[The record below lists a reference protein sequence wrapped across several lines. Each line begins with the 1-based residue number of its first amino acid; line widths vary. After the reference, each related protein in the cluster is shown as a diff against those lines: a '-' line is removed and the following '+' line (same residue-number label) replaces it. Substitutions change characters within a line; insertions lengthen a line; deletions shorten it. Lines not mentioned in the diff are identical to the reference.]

1 MHSLIGDK
9 SGRLLIVEP
18 GYGYREVMENYA
30 VITNFPVLAGLTDYS
45 NPFYG
50 KNRYDRAVQVLSG
63 SGDDFSVADAL
74 KLLSEVSQSGQWGT
88 RISFVYSANENKVYY
103 FLNGDISKTETHCF

>member
-18 GYGYREVMENYA
+18 GYGHRVVTENYA
-30 VITNFPVLAGLTDYS
+30 VITNFPVLTELEDYS

-50 KNRYDRAVQVLSG
+50 KDRYDRAVKVLS
-63 SGDDFSVADAL
+63 SAGDAFSAADAL

-88 RISFVYSANENKVYY
+88 RVSFVYSANENKLYY
-103 FLNGDISKTETHCF
+103 FLNGDSSKIETHCF